1 MELGTKSFLGG
12 QVEKRIAGSLWG
24 AVVGD
29 ALGVPV
35 EFKGRHERERDPVT
49 DMRGHGTFD
58 LPAGSWSDD
67 SSLMLCTIE
76 GLLDGFDTERI
87 GKIFIRWLRE
97 AHWTPYGIVFDVGF
111 GTSQAIRH
119 IEQGIA
125 AELAGSTEEMNN
137 GNGSLMRIL
146 PIAIH
151 CLAMTDD
158 DVIHHAHRASS
169 ITHGHP
175 RSLMSCGMYCLMY
188 RALLEGKPP
197 YDAYLST
204 VEKAKGIYSA
214 PPFIGEMPHF
224 NRVLGGDI
232 GSYPER
238 KIEADGYVIHTLE
251 AALWCLM
258 NTSSYRDAVL
268 KAVNLG
274 HDTDT
279 TAIVTGGLAG
289 SCYGPDAIP
298 EEWLGRIAR
307 RDDIGRLFRAFL
319 EKNGGVSP

>member
-1 MELGTKSFLGG
+1 MEGVSR
-12 QVEKRIAGSLWG
+12 EDRILGSLWG

-35 EFKGRHERERDPVT
+35 EFKGRKERDKDPVN

-67 SSLMLCTIE
+67 SSLLLCTIE

-87 GKIFIRWLRE
+87 GNTFVRWLKN
-97 AHWTPYGIVFDVGF
+97 AHWTPYGLVFDVGL
-111 GTSQAIRH
+111 GTRQAIKR
-119 IEQGIA
+119 IEQGIP
-125 AELAGSTEEMNN
+125 AEEAGSTEEANN

-146 PIAIH
+146 PVAVH
-151 CLAMTDD
+151 CLPMTDED
-158 DVIHHAHRASS
+158 IVHHAHRASS

-175 RSLMSCGMYCLMY
+175 RSLMSCGIYCLMV
-188 RALLEGKPP
+188 RSLIEGNSPV
-197 YDAYLST
+197 DAYLST
-204 VEKAKGIYSA
+204 VETAKDLYGK
-214 PPFIGEMPHF
+214 PPFLGEMLHL
-224 NRVLGGDI
+224 NRILEGKI

-238 KIEADGYVIHTLE
+238 KIESDGYVIHTIE

-258 NTSSYRDAVL
+258 TTTSYRDAVL

-289 SCYGPDAIP
+289 AHYTLNAIP
-298 EEWLGRIAR
+298 EEWRSQIAR
-307 RDDIGRLFRAFL
+307 KEDINALFKTFVR
-319 EKNGGVSP
+319 KNKAGSK

>member
-1 MELGTKSFLGG
+1 M
-12 QVEKRIAGSLWG
+12 EKRILGGLWG

-35 EFKGRHERERDPVT
+35 EFKSRAEREKNPVT
-49 DMRGHGTFD
+49 DMRGYGTFD
-58 LPAGSWSDD
+58 LPPGSWSDD

-76 GLLDGFDTERI
+76 GLLHGFDAERI

-97 AHWTPYGIVFDVGF
+97 SHWTPYGIVFDVGF

-119 IEQGIA
+119 IEQGVA
-125 AELAGSTEEMNN
+125 AEQAGSVQENNN

-146 PIAIH
+146 PVAIY
-151 CLAMTDD
+151 CLDMADD

-175 RSLMSCGMYCLMY
+175 RSLMSCGMYCLMA
-188 RALLEGKPP
+188 RALLNGSAPL
-197 YDAYLST
+197 DAYLSI
-204 VEKAKGIYSA
+204 VERAKGIYGK
-214 PPFIGEMPHF
+214 PPFLGEMPHF
-224 NRVLGGDI
+224 SRILGGDI
-232 GSYPER
+232 GSYPEK
-238 KIEADGYVIHTLE
+238 KIESDGYVVHTLE
-251 AALWCLM
+251 AALWCLL
-258 NTSSYRDAVL
+258 TTESYRDAVL

-289 SCYGPDAIP
+289 SYYGLSAIP
-298 EEWLGRIAR
+298 EEWRSQIAR
-307 RDDIGRLFRAFL
+307 RDDIDRIFRAFI
-319 EKNGGVSP
+319 EKNVGTRV